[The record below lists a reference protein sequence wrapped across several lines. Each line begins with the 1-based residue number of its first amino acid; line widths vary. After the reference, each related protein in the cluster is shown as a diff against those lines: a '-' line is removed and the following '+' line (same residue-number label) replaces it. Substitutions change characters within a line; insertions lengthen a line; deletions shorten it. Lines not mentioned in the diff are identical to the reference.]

1 MNRDTINKD
10 DKNPQARDAKDAN
23 RDPISGAPG
32 SHPVGTAIGASAGG
46 IAAGA
51 AAGTLAAGPIGTVV
65 GAAIG
70 AVAGGF
76 AGKAVAESM
85 DPTVVDTHWRGRYE
99 REPYFESGM
108 TYDDY
113 APGYRLGADARLR
126 SDGSNFDDVERS
138 LAGDYEGV
146 KGTSRL
152 SWDKAKRAARASWDT
167 KY

>member
-1 MNRDTINKD
+1 MNRDTIRD

-51 AAGTLAAGPIGTVV
+51 AAGTLAAGPVGTIV

-70 AVAGGF
+70 AVAGGL
-76 AGKAVAESM
+76 AGKAVAESI
-85 DPTVVDTHWRGRYE
+85 DPTVVDTHWQGRYE

-113 APGYRLGADARLR
+113 APGYRLGADARMR
-126 SDGSNFDDVERS
+126 NQGSSFDDVEGS
-138 LAGDYEGV
+138 LATDYETV
-146 KGTSRL
+146 KGNSRL
-152 SWDKAKRAARASWDT
+152 GWEKAKRAARASWDT